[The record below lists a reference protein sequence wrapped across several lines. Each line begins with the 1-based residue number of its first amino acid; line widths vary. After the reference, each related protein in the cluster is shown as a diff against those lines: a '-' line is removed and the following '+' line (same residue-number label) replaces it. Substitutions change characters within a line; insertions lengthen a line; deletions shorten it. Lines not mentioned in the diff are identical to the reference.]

1 MDSKRTPGEWF
12 VHHDSRGYAVETERV
27 RIVNLGHS
35 DECAKADAYLM
46 AAAPKMLAALQ
57 RQVENVDRW
66 LETRIPATAEE
77 SRSIVEQ
84 MKEAIAAALGHNV
97 EVTGLRREDDR

>member
-35 DECAKADAYLM
+35 DECAKADAHLM
-46 AAAPKMLAALQ
+46 AAAPDLLEALQ
-57 RQVENVDRW
+57 EVVTISDRTHDAW
-66 LETRIPATAEE
+66 DKARA
-77 SRSIVEQ
+77 
-84 MKEAIAAALGHNV
+84 AIAKALGHNAQAV
-97 EVTGLRREDDR
+97 GLDAAGGQSHTSDGLEG

>member
-1 MDSKRTPGEWF
+1 MLCHKRLDARWTAKEHLENG
-12 VHHDSRGYAVETERV
+12 SRGYAVETERV

-46 AAAPKMLAALQ
+46 AAAPKMLAVLQ

-66 LETRIPATAEE
+66 IEMGIPATAEE
-77 SRSIVEQ
+77 SSSIVDQ
-84 MKEAIAAALGHNV
+84 MKEAIAAALGHNA
-97 EVTGLRREDDR
+97 